1 MEQQEV
7 LRRRFAESGV
17 EVEDVVFAFSGLY
30 PLLGGFG
37 NLEMLFTRQRLLAKT
52 ARGIGVWV
60 AYSGPTPT
68 TPLGTYSLSELS
80 SIREGGRF
88 GRVVLGR
95 RKFWV
100 PADYQPIVRRW
111 SALAAGGE

>member
-1 MEQQEV
+1 VEQEV

-30 PLLGGFG
+30 PVFGGYG

-52 ARGIGVWV
+52 SRGIGVWV

-68 TPLGTYSLSELS
+68 TSLGTYPLSELS
-80 SIREGGRF
+80 LVQNGGRF
-88 GRVVLGR
+88 ARLALGSK
-95 RKFWV
+95 KFWV
-100 PADYQPIVRRW
+100 PSDYEPVLRRW
-111 SALAAGGE
+111 SALVARGD

>member
-17 EVEDVVFAFSGLY
+17 EVEDAVFAFSGLY
-30 PLLGGFG
+30 PMFGGYG
-37 NLEMLFTRQRLLAKT
+37 NLEVLFTRQRLLAKT
-52 ARGIGVWV
+52 PRGIGVWV

-68 TPLGTYSLSELS
+68 RPLGTYLLTDLS
-80 SIREGGRF
+80 IIQEGGRF

-100 PADYQPIVRRW
+100 PADYQSVVRRW
-111 SALAAGGE
+111 SALAAEGE